1 MKHKRM
7 ASVCLALWL
16 LLLLLPGCSIGG
28 PGIDGVGGTPQS
40 TPPSSQSEQADKT
53 PGGEDKKT
61 GGEDRTGP
69 PTNPLPMKQAPLP
82 AAPANRIST

>member
-28 PGIDGVGGTPQS
+28 LGIDGVGGTPQS

-53 PGGEDKKT
+53 PGGEDKKNR
-61 GGEDRTGP
+61 GRGQDPR
-69 PTNPLPMKQAPLP
+69 PTPFP
-82 AAPANRIST
+82 

>member
-28 PGIDGVGGTPQS
+28 LGSGGGGGTPQS

-53 PGGEDKKT
+53 PGGEDRTPDQPPSHEAGTASCGSDGRGLPSGT
-61 GGEDRTGP
+61 GSGRY
-69 PTNPLPMKQAPLP
+69 
-82 AAPANRIST
+82 